1 MDLAAVLDPSL
12 IVARGFFELANLYI
26 LIKQKSLSL
35 YRNVALWTFGK
46 LLIMFSTRVNLLHI
60 LLFNGPD
67 LLPSA
72 PDKAKLLTKN
82 FSGSSYL
89 HDSDISLPV
98 SLLERHNKLHNIFV
112 TPKLVKKVKTN
123 FDFSKAS
130 GLVFNLV
137 VALEN
142 CGPEIS

>member
-35 YRNVALWTFGK
+35 YRNVTLRTFGK
-46 LLIMFSTRVNLLHI
+46 FLIMFSTRVNLLHI
-60 LLFNGPD
+60 PLFNSPD

-72 PDKAKLLTKN
+72 PDKAKLFTKN
-82 FSGSSYL
+82 FSRSSYL

-98 SLLERHNKLHNIFV
+98 FLPERHNKLHNIFV
-112 TPKLVKKVKTN
+112 TLFLKTN
-123 FDFSKAS
+123 FDFSKVF
-130 GLVFNLV
+130 GLDSNLV

-142 CGPEIS
+142 CEPEIS

>member
-35 YRNVALWTFGK
+35 YRNVTLRTFDK

-60 LLFNGPD
+60 PLFNGPD

-72 PDKAKLLTKN
+72 PDKAKLFTKN
-82 FSGSSYL
+82 FSRSSYL

-98 SLLERHNKLHNIFV
+98 SLPERHNKLHNIVV
-112 TPKLVKKVKTN
+112 TLFLKTN
-123 FDFSKAS
+123 FDFSKVF
-130 GLVFNLV
+130 GLDFNLV

-142 CGPEIS
+142 CEPEIS